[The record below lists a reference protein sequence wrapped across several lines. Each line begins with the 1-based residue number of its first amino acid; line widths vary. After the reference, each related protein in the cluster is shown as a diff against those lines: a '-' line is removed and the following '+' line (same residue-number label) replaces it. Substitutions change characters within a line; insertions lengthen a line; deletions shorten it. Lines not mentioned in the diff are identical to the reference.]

1 MRKLRKILL
10 STIFALTVSTTFFA
24 NTAGTQTVTAASGTA
39 VTFKRKVIAYRT
51 GSVYN
56 FVPIGN
62 AADNRRALNLLMEGN
77 EKKVININNNIHIDT
92 YLRPGN
98 NTTINAGKHTITSD
112 KGVIINDPT
121 AASYTNFKNLT
132 INGGIWKNSSSSG
145 LAGTIMR
152 ISYASN
158 ISINNATVY
167 TNYKGHG
174 IELIS
179 CSNVVVNNCTLKAQ
193 GKCSKTCVEEQLQI
207 DLSSPTTAPGLYR
220 LSKKLCN
227 GTPCKNITVKNCT
240 IQGARGICA
249 NFAGAGN
256 EAKYRKA
263 RNYHSNITI
272 ENCNVTGISAEAIA
286 LFNTKSATVKNCR
299 ITTKTP
305 KSRNSYSVGLAVA
318 YQKGSAPKATTKTK
332 NVISLTNNTV
342 KGGQQGIFV
351 RSNASKKLGTV
362 IVSGNTVSAKKG
374 KKNAIKVLSAKK
386 VKIAKNKTKKW

>member
-145 LAGTIMR
+145 LAGTMMR

-256 EAKYRKA
+256 ESKYRKA

-272 ENCNVTGISAEAIA
+272 EKCNVTGISAEAIA

>member
-1 MRKLRKILL
+1 MFILIL
-10 STIFALTVSTTFFA
+10 ICV
-24 NTAGTQTVTAASGTA
+24 
-39 VTFKRKVIAYRT
+39 R
-51 GSVYN
+51 
-56 FVPIGN
+56 
-62 AADNRRALNLLMEGN
+62 
-77 EKKVININNNIHIDT
+77 
-92 YLRPGN
+92 N

-145 LAGTIMR
+145 LAGTMMR

-227 GTPCKNITVKNCT
+227 GTPCKNITVKT
-240 IQGARGICA
+240 VRFRVPAVFVLTLQAQA
-249 NFAGAGN
+249 M
-256 EAKYRKA
+256 KL
-263 RNYHSNITI
+263 S
-272 ENCNVTGISAEAIA
+272 
-286 LFNTKSATVKNCR
+286 TVKPE
-299 ITTKTP
+299 IIIPISPLKIVTLLE
-305 KSRNSYSVGLAVA
+305 SR
-318 YQKGSAPKATTKTK
+318 QKLLLFS
-332 NVISLTNNTV
+332 I
-342 KGGQQGIFV
+342 Q
-351 RSNASKKLGTV
+351 
-362 IVSGNTVSAKKG
+362 
-374 KKNAIKVLSAKK
+374 KVPQ
-386 VKIAKNKTKKW
+386 

>member
-1 MRKLRKILL
+1 MK
-10 STIFALTVSTTFFA
+10 
-24 NTAGTQTVTAASGTA
+24 
-39 VTFKRKVIAYRT
+39 KRI
-51 GSVYN
+51 
-56 FVPIGN
+56 
-62 AADNRRALNLLMEGN
+62 
-77 EKKVININNNIHIDT
+77 ININNNIHIDT

-145 LAGTIMR
+145 LAGTMMR

-286 LFNTKSATVKNCR
+286 LFNIKK
-299 ITTKTP
+299 
-305 KSRNSYSVGLAVA
+305 YH
-318 YQKGSAPKATTKTK
+318 
-332 NVISLTNNTV
+332 
-342 KGGQQGIFV
+342 
-351 RSNASKKLGTV
+351 SKELPHH
-362 IVSGNTVSAKKG
+362 NQ
-374 KKNAIKVLSAKK
+374 N
-386 VKIAKNKTKKW
+386 TKKPQLLFCRPSCCLPKRLRSKSNY

>member
-145 LAGTIMR
+145 LAGTMMR

-227 GTPCKNITVKNCT
+227 GTPCKTVRFRVPVVFVLTLQAQAMKLSTVKPEIIIPISPLKIVT
-240 IQGARGICA
+240 LLESRQKLLLFSIQ
-249 NFAGAGN
+249 
-256 EAKYRKA
+256 
-263 RNYHSNITI
+263 
-272 ENCNVTGISAEAIA
+272 
-286 LFNTKSATVKNCR
+286 
-299 ITTKTP
+299 
-305 KSRNSYSVGLAVA
+305 
-318 YQKGSAPKATTKTK
+318 
-332 NVISLTNNTV
+332 
-342 KGGQQGIFV
+342 
-351 RSNASKKLGTV
+351 
-362 IVSGNTVSAKKG
+362 
-374 KKNAIKVLSAKK
+374 KVPQ
-386 VKIAKNKTKKW
+386 